1 MKKERG
7 CIGSI
12 WGFILTIGLLLIFA
26 TTLANAQAREVRIG
40 ASVSLTGNYA
50 PFAALVKQGYEV
62 WAEWI
67 NGRGGISVGGK
78 PHKVEMIY
86 YDDKSDA
93 KTSAKLTEKLITED
107 RVNVILGPY
116 SSGIA
121 AATSAIGEKY
131 RFVTIAPMANG
142 DSLYKRGFKYLFSV
156 LPVASRDYY
165 PIVDLAVQQ
174 TPKPKTFAAVAMDHF
189 YALPAIGGARQ
200 RSMEL
205 GLNEV
210 YYGKFPLGTTDF
222 SGILT
227 ALKSKQP
234 DLLYF
239 GGFFNESVSF
249 YRQAKELNVNMKLI
263 TAIGTASHPNWPKV
277 MKKDGEY
284 LLSSQ
289 PWHRDIGFKGPFFTS
304 ESFDDFWKQKTG
316 SGANFY
322 QAGGFVAGILMQL
335 AIERA
340 DILDQTK
347 IRDAFSSMNVET
359 FYGKFKYDAAGRNI
373 AGSMGVAQVRNGKPV
388 VVFPQRPE
396 VKLVYPVPPWNER

>member
-1 MKKERG
+1 MNKKSG
-7 CIGSI
+7 CIGSM
-12 WGFILTIGLLLIFA
+12 WRSMLTIGLFLIFIS
-26 TTLANAQAREVRIG
+26 TLASAQDRKIRIG
-40 ASVSLTGNYA
+40 ASTSLTGNYA
-50 PFAALVKQGYEV
+50 PFGALVKQGYEV

-78 PHKVEMIY
+78 PHNVEMIY

-93 KTSAKLTEKLITED
+93 KTSVKLTEKLITED

-121 AATSAIGEKY
+121 AATSAIGERY
-131 RFVTIAPMANG
+131 RYVTIAPMASG
-142 DSLYKRGFKYLFSV
+142 DSLYERGFKYLFS
-156 LPVASRDYY
+156 VASRDYY

-174 TPKPKTFAAVAMDHF
+174 IPRPKTFAVVTTDHF
-189 YALPAIGGARQ
+189 YALPAVGGARK
-200 RSMEL
+200 RSLEL
-205 GLNEV
+205 GLKEV

-227 ALKSKQP
+227 ALKSKLP

-316 SGANFY
+316 RNASFF
-322 QAGGFVAGILMQL
+322 QASGFVAGILMQL
-335 AIERA
+335 ATEQA
-340 DILDQTK
+340 GNLDQTK
-347 IRDAFSSMNVET
+347 IRDAFSSMDVET

-373 AGSMGVAQVRNGKPV
+373 AGSMGVVQVQNGKPV
-388 VVFPQRPE
+388 VVFPQRPGL
-396 VKLVYPVPPWNER
+396 KFVYPVPPWDGR

>member
-1 MKKERG
+1 MWR
-7 CIGSI
+7 S
-12 WGFILTIGLLLIFA
+12 ILTIGLFLIFIS
-26 TTLANAQAREVRIG
+26 TLASAQDRKVRIG
-40 ASVSLTGNYA
+40 ASASLTGNYA
-50 PFAALVKQGYEV
+50 PFGALVKQGYEV

-78 PHKVEMIY
+78 PHNVEMIY
-86 YDDKSDA
+86 YDDKSDT
-93 KTSAKLTEKLITED
+93 KTSVKLTEKLITED
-107 RVNVILGPY
+107 RVNFILGPY

-121 AATSAIGEKY
+121 AATSAIGERY
-131 RFVTIAPMANG
+131 RYVTIAPMASG
-142 DSLYKRGFKYLFSV
+142 DSLYERGFKYLFSV

-174 TPKPKTFAAVAMDHF
+174 IPRPKTFAVVTMDHL
-189 YALPAIGGARQ
+189 YALPAVGGARK

-205 GLNEV
+205 GLKEV
-210 YYGKFPLGTTDF
+210 YYGKFPVGTTDF

-227 ALKSKQP
+227 ALKSKLP

-289 PWHRDIGFKGPFFTS
+289 PWHRDVGFKGPFFTS

-316 SGANFY
+316 RSASFF
-322 QAGGFVAGILMQL
+322 QASGFVAGILMQL
-335 AIERA
+335 AIEQA
-340 DILDQTK
+340 GNLDQTK
-347 IRDAFSSMNVET
+347 IRDAFSSMDVET
-359 FYGKFKYDAAGRNI
+359 FYGKFKYDTAGRNI
-373 AGSMGVAQVRNGKPV
+373 AGSMGVVQVQNGKPV
-388 VVFPQRPE
+388 VVFPQRPG
-396 VKLVYPVPPWNER
+396 VKFVYPVPPWDER

>member
-1 MKKERG
+1 MWR
-7 CIGSI
+7 S
-12 WGFILTIGLLLIFA
+12 ILTIGLFLIFIS
-26 TTLANAQAREVRIG
+26 TLASAQDRKVRIG
-40 ASVSLTGNYA
+40 ASASLTGNYA
-50 PFAALVKQGYEV
+50 PFGALVKQGYEV

-78 PHKVEMIY
+78 PHNVEMIY
-86 YDDKSDA
+86 YDDKSDT
-93 KTSAKLTEKLITED
+93 KTSVKLTEKLITED
-107 RVNVILGPY
+107 RVNFILGPY

-121 AATSAIGEKY
+121 AATSAIGERY
-131 RFVTIAPMANG
+131 RYVTIAPMASG
-142 DSLYKRGFKYLFSV
+142 DSLYERGFKYLFSV

-174 TPKPKTFAAVAMDHF
+174 IPRPKTFAVVTMDHF
-189 YALPAIGGARQ
+189 YALPAVGGARK

-205 GLNEV
+205 GLKEV
-210 YYGKFPLGTTDF
+210 YYGKFPVGTTDF

-227 ALKSKQP
+227 ALKSKLP
-234 DLLYF
+234 DVLYF
-239 GGFFNESVSF
+239 GGVFNESVSF

-316 SGANFY
+316 RSASFF
-322 QAGGFVAGILMQL
+322 QASGFVAGILMQL
-335 AIERA
+335 AIEQA
-340 DILDQTK
+340 GNLDQTK
-347 IRDAFSSMNVET
+347 IRDAFSSMDVET
-359 FYGKFKYDAAGRNI
+359 FYGKFKYDTAGRNI
-373 AGSMGVAQVRNGKPV
+373 AGSMGVVQVQNGKPV
-388 VVFPQRPE
+388 VVFPQRPG
-396 VKLVYPVPPWNER
+396 VKFVYPVPPWDER

>member
-1 MKKERG
+1 MENIKG
-7 CIGSI
+7 GLWSFWGSV
-12 WGFILTIGLLLIFA
+12 LA
-26 TTLANAQAREVRIG
+26 TVLFLAFTTAPADAQKGEVRIG
-40 ASVSLTGNYA
+40 AAVSLTGNYA
-50 PFAALVKQGYEV
+50 PYGTLVKKGYEV

-67 NGRGGISVGGK
+67 KGRGGISIGGK

-131 RFVTIAPMANG
+131 RYVTITPMASG

-156 LPVASRDYY
+156 LPVASRDFY

-174 TPKPKTFAAVAMDHF
+174 TPNPKTFAVVTMDHF
-189 YALPAIGGARQ
+189 YALPAVEGARK
-200 RSMEL
+200 RSLEL
-205 GLNEV
+205 GLKEV

-227 ALKSKQP
+227 ALKSKRAH
-234 DLLYF
+234 LLYF

-263 TAIGTASHPNWPKV
+263 TAIGTASHPSWPKV

-289 PWHRDIGFKGPFFTS
+289 PWHRDIGYRGSFFTS
-304 ESFDDFWKQKTG
+304 ESFDDFWRGKTG
-316 SGANFY
+316 RGASFF
-322 QAGGFVAGILMQL
+322 QASGFVAGILMQL

-340 DILDQTK
+340 GSLDQRK
-347 IRDAFSSMNVET
+347 IRDALSSIDVET
-359 FYGKFKYDAAGRNI
+359 FYGRFKYDQAGRNI
-373 AGSMGVAQVRNGKPV
+373 AGTMGVVQVQNGRPV
-388 VVFPQRPE
+388 VVSPIRHG
-396 VKLVYPVPPWNER
+396 VKFVYPIPPWSER

>member
-1 MKKERG
+1 MKKKRNDI
-7 CIGSI
+7 CLV
-12 WGFILTIGLLLIFA
+12 WGLILFMGLLLTSTA
-26 TTLANAQAREVRIG
+26 SLVGAQDRKIRIG
-40 ASVSLTGNYA
+40 ASVSLTGNFA
-50 PFAALVKQGYEV
+50 PFGTLVKKGYEV

-67 NGRGGISVGGK
+67 NGRGGISVGGE

-93 KTSAKLTEKLITED
+93 KTSAKLTEKMITED
-107 RVNVILGPY
+107 RVHVILGPY
-116 SSGIA
+116 SSSIA

-131 RFVTIAPMANG
+131 RYVTIAPMASG
-142 DSLYKRGFKYLFSV
+142 DSLYERGFKYLFSI
-156 LPVASRDYY
+156 LPVASKDYY
-165 PIVDLAVQQ
+165 PIVDLAIQQ
-174 TPKPKTFAAVAMDHF
+174 IPKPETFAVVTMDHF
-189 YALPAIGGARQ
+189 YALPAVGGARK
-200 RSMEL
+200 RSLDL
-205 GLNEV
+205 GLTEV

-263 TAIGTASHPNWPKV
+263 SAIGTASHPNWPKV
-277 MKKDGEY
+277 MKKEGEY

-304 ESFDDFWKQKTG
+304 ESFDDFWREKTG
-316 SGANFY
+316 RGASFF
-322 QAGGFVAGILMQL
+322 QASGFVAGVLMQL

-340 DILDQTK
+340 GSLDQTK
-347 IRDAFSSMNVET
+347 IRNALSLMDVES

-373 AGSMGVAQVRNGKPV
+373 AGFMGVVQVQNGKPI
-388 VVFPQRPE
+388 VVFPIRPGM
-396 VKLVYPVPPWNER
+396 KFVYPVPPWDER

>member
-1 MKKERG
+1 MKNERG
-7 CIGSI
+7 CIGLI
-12 WGFILTIGLLLIFA
+12 WGFILTIGLFLIFA
-26 TTLANAQAREVRIG
+26 STLANAQAREVRIG

-50 PFAALVKQGYEV
+50 PFGALVKQGYEV

-67 NGRGGISVGGK
+67 NGRGGISVEAK

-93 KTSAKLTEKLITED
+93 KTSVKLTEKLITED
-107 RVNVILGPY
+107 RVNIILGPY

-131 RFVTIAPMANG
+131 RFVTIAPMASG
-142 DSLYKRGFKYLFSV
+142 DSLYERGFKYLFSV
-156 LPVASRDYY
+156 LPAASRDYY
-165 PIVDLAVQQ
+165 PIVDLALQQ
-174 TPKPKTFAAVAMDHF
+174 TPKPKTFAAVTMDHF
-189 YALPAIGGARQ
+189 YALPAVRGARQ
-200 RSMEL
+200 RSMKL
-205 GLNEV
+205 GLEEV

-227 ALKSKQP
+227 ALKFKQP

-249 YRQAKELNVNMKLI
+249 YRQAKELKVNMKLI

-316 SGANFY
+316 RGANFF
-322 QAGGFVAGILMQL
+322 QASGFVAGILMQL

-340 DILDQTK
+340 GNLDQTK
-347 IRDAFSSMNVET
+347 IREAFSSMDVET
-359 FYGKFKYDAAGRNI
+359 FYGKFKYNAAGRNI
-373 AGSMGVAQVRNGKPV
+373 AGSMGVVQVQNKKPV
-388 VVFPQRPE
+388 IVFPQRPG
-396 VKLVYPVPPWNER
+396 VKFVYPVPPWDER

>member
-7 CIGSI
+7 RM
-12 WGFILTIGLLLIFA
+12 GFTWKSLLVSGLFLTFISA
-26 TTLANAQAREVRIG
+26 AASAQDRKVRIG

-50 PFAALVKQGYEV
+50 PFGALVKKGYEV

-67 NGRGGISVGGK
+67 NARGGIRVEGE

-93 KTSAKLTEKLITED
+93 KTSAKLTEKLITAD
-107 RVNVILGPY
+107 SVNVILGPY

-131 RFVTIAPMANG
+131 RYVTIAPMASG
-142 DSLYKRGFKYLFSV
+142 DSLYERGFKYLFSV
-156 LPVASRDYY
+156 LPVASKDYY
-165 PIVDLAVQQ
+165 PIVDLAVRQ
-174 TPKPKTFAAVAMDHF
+174 TPKPKTYATVTMDHF
-189 YALPAIGGARQ
+189 YALPAVGGARQ
-200 RSMEL
+200 RSKEL
-205 GLNEV
+205 GLKEV

-227 ALKSKQP
+227 ALKSKMP

-249 YRQAKELNVNMKLI
+249 YRQAKELNVNIKLI
-263 TAIGTASHPNWPKV
+263 SAIGTASHPNWPKV
-277 MKKDGEY
+277 MQKDGEY

-289 PWHRDIGFKGPFFTS
+289 PWHRDIGFNGPFFTS
-304 ESFDDFWKQKTG
+304 EAFDDFWKQKTG
-316 SGANFY
+316 RGASFF
-322 QAGGFVAGILMQL
+322 QASGFVAGILMQL

-340 DILDQTK
+340 GNLDQTR
-347 IRDAFSSMNVET
+347 IRDALSSLDLET
-359 FYGKFKYDAAGRNI
+359 FYGKFKYDSAGRNI
-373 AGSMGVAQVRNGKPV
+373 AGSMGVVQVQNEKPV